1 MNLKGIITPL
11 VTPFDEQQN
20 INYEATGQLIDHLIE
35 HGVKGL
41 FILGSNGEFHVL
53 EDEEKVAFAEYVIQ
67 KTAHRVPVYVGT
79 GGCSTKQ
86 VIALSQKMEALG
98 ADALSIITPYFIAP
112 KEEELIHHY
121 QMIAKSV
128 SLPIILY
135 NIPKSTGINL
145 SKAVVE
151 ELASI
156 DNIVAIKDS
165 SGNMDQM
172 RDYLDVASR
181 HDFEVLVGSDSKMLE
196 AFQAGAVGAV
206 AGTSN
211 LLTDIDVAIYDCFIK
226 GDMEQARHYQMEIEP
241 LRTALKLGTVP
252 SILKKAVHMTGIPV
266 GDARY
271 PVDPCNEETTQKVR
285 EMLDYY
291 HM

>member
-1 MNLKGIITPL
+1 MNFEGIITPI
-11 VTPFDEQQN
+11 VTPFDEHQE
-20 INYEATGQLIDHLIE
+20 INYEACGQLIEHLIA

-53 EDEEKVAFAEYVIQ
+53 DDEEKIVFAKYVIE
-67 KTAHRVPVYVGT
+67 KTNHRVPVYVGT
-79 GGCSTKQ
+79 GGCSTKH
-86 VIALSQKMEALG
+86 VIALSKQMEALG

-112 KEEELIHHY
+112 RDEELIAHY
-121 QMIAKSV
+121 QMIAEAV
-128 SLPIILY
+128 HLPIILY

-151 ELASI
+151 ELAKV

-165 SGNMDQM
+165 SGNMDNLK
-172 RDYLDVASR
+172 DYLDVASR
-181 HDFEVLVGSDSKMLE
+181 YDFVVLIGSDSKMLQ
-196 AFQAGAVGAV
+196 AFEMGAVGAV

-211 LLTDIDVAIYDCFIK
+211 LLCDIDVAIYDNYKAGNIEK
-226 GDMEQARHYQMEIEP
+226 AQYYQEEIEP
-241 LRTALKLGTVP
+241 LRAVLKLGTVP
-252 SILKKAVHMTGIPV
+252 SILKKAVHMAGIPV

-271 PVDPCNEETTQKVR
+271 PVCAPDEKTTQKVK
-285 EMLDYY
+285 EMLEYY